1 MMQEFSWQVRERMRE
16 REVGEGR
23 WREKGRE
30 RGPEKVF
37 FNPITAL
44 EAMRVL
50 GGKATPLFY
59 RKTQFEINIHG
70 FKIIH

>member
-37 FNPITAL
+37 FQSYHHLGSYESSGWKSNSF
-44 EAMRVL
+44 VL
-50 GGKATPLFY
+50 
-59 RKTQFEINIHG
+59 QENSI
-70 FKIIH
+70 